1 MCELKKYPF
10 YVTSSCGETA
20 VIRLPDDVFIIAG
33 WCMRTG
39 RESAFTIPKCN
50 LAYAK
55 LTQGE
60 SNSKTGKLCFTR
72 LDTAEPKLSLCK
84 ANANE
89 RKESLLSIS
98 RVQLSL
104 CKSTKNIYPRI
115 VSRTIILPDT
125 HRRNNI
131 PHFYTCHIDCKTA

>member
-1 MCELKKYPF
+1 M
-10 YVTSSCGETA
+10 
-20 VIRLPDDVFIIAG
+20 
-33 WCMRTG
+33 
-39 RESAFTIPKCN
+39 
-50 LAYAK
+50 
-55 LTQGE
+55 QGE
-60 SNSKTGKLCFTR
+60 CNSNQMKRSFIMI
-72 LDTAEPKLSLCK
+72 DTAEPRLILCK
-84 ANANE
+84 DNANE

-131 PHFYTCHIDCKTA
+131 PRFYTCHTDRKTA

>member
-72 LDTAEPKLSLCK
+72 LDIAEPKLSLCK

-104 CKSTKNIYPRI
+104 CKANA
-115 VSRTIILPDT
+115 
-125 HRRNNI
+125 RREQQQDGKTL
-131 PHFYTCHIDCKTA
+131 FYQA

>member
-39 RESAFTIPKCN
+39 RESAFTIPECN

-60 SNSKTGKLCFTR
+60 SSSKTGKLCFTR
-72 LDTAEPKLSLCK
+72 LDIAEPKLSLCK

-104 CKSTKNIYPRI
+104 CKANA
-115 VSRTIILPDT
+115 
-125 HRRNNI
+125 RREQQQDGKTL
-131 PHFYTCHIDCKTA
+131 FYQA

>member
-20 VIRLPDDVFIIAG
+20 VIRLPDEVFIIAG

-131 PHFYTCHIDCKTA
+131 PHFYTCHTDRKTA

>member
-60 SNSKTGKLCFTR
+60 SNIKTGKLCFTR

-104 CKSTKNIYPRI
+104 CKANA
-115 VSRTIILPDT
+115 
-125 HRRNNI
+125 RREQQQDGKTL
-131 PHFYTCHIDCKTA
+131 FYQA